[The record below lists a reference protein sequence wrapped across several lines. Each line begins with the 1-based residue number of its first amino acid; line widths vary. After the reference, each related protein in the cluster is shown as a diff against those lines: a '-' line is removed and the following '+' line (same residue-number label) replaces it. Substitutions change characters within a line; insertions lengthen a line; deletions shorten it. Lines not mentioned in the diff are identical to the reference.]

1 MKKYKYEIITILKN
15 TKVVEGE
22 SPKEALQSALQSALS
37 EEGTWEVIDTD
48 WNCLTY
54 ENDDESTNQ
63 TNQPNGTTKHTA
75 VL

>member
-22 SPKEALQSALQSALS
+22 SITEALQAALS

-48 WNCLTY
+48 WNCLND

-63 TNQPNGTTKHTA
+63 PN
-75 VL
+75 